1 MRLLVEVTTDKVNS
15 AEELAQHWEE
25 IEFLV
30 DSGASATVIGEDMV
44 KAVKAADPN
53 PNANY
58 KLADGS
64 IIPNKGYKHFV
75 GVTEEGYKR
84 ALNASV
90 TDVDRPLLSVAQI
103 VKKGSKVVLSPQ
115 GSYVEHPRTRERL
128 ALEQKGGLF
137 TLKMW
142 IPRKESQQWNVGPSF
157 RGQASGRP

>member
-1 MRLLVEVTTDKVNS
+1 MVE
-15 AEELAQHWEE
+15 
-25 IEFLV
+25 
-30 DSGASATVIGEDMV
+30 SGASATVIGEDMV

-64 IIPNKGYKHFV
+64 IIPNKGYKHFL
-75 GVTEEGYKR
+75 GVAEEGYKR

-103 VKKGSKVVLSPQ
+103 VQKGGKVVFSPQ
-115 GSYVEHPRTRERL
+115 GSYVEHPKTKERL
-128 ALEQKGGLF
+128 NLEQKGGLF
-137 TLKMW
+137 MLKMW
-142 IPRKESQQWNVGPSF
+142 ISREENQQRAKGSSF

>member
-1 MRLLVEVTTDKVNS
+1 MPNGRGEARLLVEVLTDEVNS
-15 AEELAQHWEE
+15 TEELAQYWEE

-75 GVTEEGYKR
+75 GVTEKGYKR

-103 VKKGSKVVLSPQ
+103 VQKKRQSS
-115 GSYVEHPRTRERL
+115 
-128 ALEQKGGLF
+128 LF
-137 TLKMW
+137 TSRQLCRA
-142 IPRKESQQWNVGPSF
+142 P
-157 RGQASGRP
+157 